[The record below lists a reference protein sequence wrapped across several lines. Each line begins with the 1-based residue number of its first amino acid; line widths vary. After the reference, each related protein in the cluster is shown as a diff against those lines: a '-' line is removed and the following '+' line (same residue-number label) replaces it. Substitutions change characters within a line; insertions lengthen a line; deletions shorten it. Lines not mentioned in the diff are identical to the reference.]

1 MGLLA
6 VNKNIFFLFR
16 KLIFFILKIV
26 ADVMMIHLVTLVLMV
41 EYVALIK
48 PVFVRMDMLELLVQI
63 VKF

>member
-1 MGLLA
+1 
-6 VNKNIFFLFR
+6 
-16 KLIFFILKIV
+16 
-26 ADVMMIHLVTLVLMV
+26 MMIHLVTLVLMV